1 MTTRLFRTIAR
12 TVAKA
17 VPAAGAA
24 YDLLLQQEVSG
35 TATVDGTF
43 SEGAATID
51 ISGIPAGFGPGLL
64 IGDKLKVG
72 ADPTTYTVV
81 APAAVATGRA
91 AGVALSPPLSYQA
104 NDGGAVDIAR
114 SASHFCKG
122 LETAFAAYSI
132 AQSDVCATDVKVLI
146 LAGTL
151 PAGVSPQPGDRI
163 TTPNRIVTIVPAGT
177 PGRPAVVTDPAG
189 ATHECRCA

>member
-35 TATVDGTF
+35 TATIDAAFDDG
-43 SEGAATID
+43 AVAVD
-51 ISGIPAGFGPGLL
+51 ISGIPDGFGPSLM

-81 APAAVATGRA
+81 APAAVAAGRV
-91 AGVALSPPLSYQA
+91 AGVALSPPLSFQA
-104 NDGGAVDIAR
+104 NDGGTVDIAR
-114 SASHFCKG
+114 SASHLCKG
-122 LETAFAAYSI
+122 LEIAFAAYSV
-132 AQSDVCATDVKVLI
+132 AQGDVRATDVKVLI

-151 PAGVSPQPGDRI
+151 PAGISPQPGDRI

-177 PGRPAVVTDPAG
+177 PGRPAVVSDPAG